1 MALSLYPYPPSEIL
15 TIYVC
20 LSALQYRVSHI
31 ERINFK
37 EGLIFGFHEFLPIIL
52 MVKKMPGTKTSSLQQ
67 LILKFISFIWDTLQY
82 TIYWYSFSIYNTSSR
97 SPTKERNTIL
107 VCTTFCMVKIC
118 YCMQYSHM
126 YSITIIIPTLS
137 RIVIVILYGAGCVR
151 TLSISP

>member
-20 LSALQYRVSHI
+20 LSALQYRLSHI

-37 EGLIFGFHEFLPIIL
+37 EGLIFSFPIIF
-52 MVKKMPGTKTSSLQQ
+52 MVKKIPGTKTSSLQQ
-67 LILKFISFIWDTLQY
+67 HILKFISFIWDTLQY
-82 TIYWYSFSIYNTSSR
+82 TIYWYSFSTFNSISSK

-107 VCTTFCMVKIC
+107 VCTFYMVKIC